1 MFLPSGFPDPS
12 ISCHFGSRVRLPAT
26 TGIVWLA
33 FWATIFFCG
42 VRCLQ
47 ADRRP
52 LSGFSVSLPSGRR
65 WTRLAEGRAVPFMT
79 GRCRYLPILPL
90 ALSGLLLIWIGGDCN
105 RVKRQRGRSP
115 SRHRRCRKARAKA
128 RGRLRRGRRL
138 PADLALLQ
146 VHHGSMPPTPKPA
159 NAKEQKGSG
168 KNKTKTEKAQVSTVE
183 YGLPATMVVALQ
195 SISSRATQDLW
206 GSAAFAADDLT
217 AEQLAQRRTNA
228 MSKHSKRLV
237 GNVRAKA
244 DLTSSLGTWF
254 ARLSQHM
261 VGLVGRIRA
270 ISQKVD
276 EDLMAAVEEMQQH
289 LATQPSTATSEQIAQ
304 AMHSL
309 GPVWSQLQEQEVI
322 RLAASVRAFGAVA
335 APSSSSGPHSFVNAS
350 PVTVSPHLAP
360 DNSSEVSFGD
370 ATGSI
375 RAPPLAFTD
384 PVTPTPGSR
393 WQKRRALATS
403 GRPSKSPRRELGDP
417 PVPWKAEATGR
428 TPESQRRTSQTQI
441 DSGPELIPAQEATT
455 AQTHGQSWF
464 GHWLVLV
471 EFLVNNGGE
480 EIGELTSDPE
490 QEAILPLTATGAD
503 DSAVGHLAQADL
515 GRLAC
520 GHGTSLHY
528 SHASAMQCSPGL
540 AVATS
545 LRLHDS
551 TARKTRRGSGS
562 PAGVR
567 ECTRPVQFCT
577 SHSTGMAA
585 SGDTC
590 GTRRAIQRLPTTSNV
605 CYPRSNRV
613 IKPPVPL
620 SPSSRGVARNDRGG
634 RQLVKTPLQGGL
646 LLSGSRHPG
655 VPHLWHLR
663 SGRGFVFD
671 PQCGC

>member
-1 MFLPSGFPDPS
+1 M
-12 ISCHFGSRVRLPAT
+12 RLPAT

-503 DSAVGHLAQADL
+503 DSAVGHLARQIWDALHVVMEHRSITAMPALCNALQDL
-515 GRLAC
+515 L
-520 GHGTSLHY
+520 
-528 SHASAMQCSPGL
+528 
-540 AVATS
+540 
-545 LRLHDS
+545 LRLRSDCTTLPRVKQGVVLAAQLVLGNVLDPYS
-551 TARKTRRGSGS
+551 FAPATAQEWLL
-562 PAGVR
+562 PATLV
-567 ECTRPVQFCT
+567 E
-577 SHSTGMAA
+577 
-585 SGDTC
+585 
-590 GTRRAIQRLPTTSNV
+590 
-605 CYPRSNRV
+605 
-613 IKPPVPL
+613 
-620 SPSSRGVARNDRGG
+620 RGG
-634 RQLVKTPLQGGL
+634 PFKGYLPQAMSATPEVIGL
-646 LLSGSRHPG
+646 LSRPCPFLPQAEVLPETTEAAGS
-655 VPHLWHLR
+655 L
-663 SGRGFVFD
+663 
-671 PQCGC
+671 